1 MSMLDCGNYL
11 ERETD
16 MAVEQPSKELVER
29 FEQDLDASS
38 CILIEFFAWMGLPEK
53 EQLSDL
59 QVELS
64 DAISGVLKDWL

>member
-1 MSMLDCGNYL
+1 
-11 ERETD
+11 

-38 CILIEFFAWMGLPEK
+38 CILMEFFAWMGLPEGD
-53 EQLSDL
+53 QLSDM